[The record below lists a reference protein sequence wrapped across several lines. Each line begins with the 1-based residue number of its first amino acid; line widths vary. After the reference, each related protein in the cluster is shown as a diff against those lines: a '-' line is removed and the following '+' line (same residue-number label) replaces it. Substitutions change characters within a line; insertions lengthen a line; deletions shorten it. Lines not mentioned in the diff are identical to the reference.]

1 MSLSTYSSEFVRR
14 RMLACLFGLSC
25 LTAPIAFGQPLAGLL
40 DPAFDPDSG
49 TKTVPLADNVVYG
62 VVAQPNG
69 QVVIGGSF
77 TTYDDV
83 PAGSLARLN
92 VDGTLDANFNKDG
105 AGVAGGAGVYPN
117 GLKRQ
122 PDGKFLICG
131 PFLSYNGVDRYGSA
145 RVNANGSL
153 DTTFDTGVGGGL
165 TANVSGAR
173 TLCLDLQAN
182 GQVVYGGDFVAF
194 NDDVNHVRLAR
205 VNANG
210 SLDKTFNP
218 SVDATVRDVTVQ
230 PDQKILV
237 CGGFANVNGVTR
249 NYIAR
254 LNSDGSLDTSF
265 DPGIGAAG
273 GLMYAMTLQP
283 DGKILAVGT
292 FSEYGGQPR
301 ANIVRINPN
310 GSLDASFDPGVG
322 IGITGV
328 ELRSILLQPD
338 GKMLIGG
345 TFPMIGDY
353 PISGFARLNANGTI
367 DPTFDPGL
375 GITTSVST
383 VWRFAYQLGETNNFG
398 PVTNRVYMVGGF
410 SGLNE
415 KPQNRIARIILG
427 DGTAAAG
434 VTPPARPTLSIAYS
448 GGNVSLSWPVT
459 PEIFILQSEANLD
472 NTWLPVTAE
481 VVITNGRN
489 VVTLPAN
496 AGSRYYRLKY

>member
-1 MSLSTYSSEFVRR
+1 MNLSTSLTDIVRR
-14 RMLACLFGLSC
+14 RMLACVFGLSC
-25 LTAPIAFGQPLAGLL
+25 LTGTAVFGQPLAGLL
-40 DPAFDPDSG
+40 DPTFDADNG

-62 VVAQPNG
+62 VVGLPNG
-69 QVVIGGSF
+69 QVVIGGAF
-77 TTYDDV
+77 TTYDDA

-92 VDGTLDANFNKDG
+92 ADGTLDANFNKNG

-145 RVNANGSL
+145 RVNADGSL

-182 GQVVYGGDFVAF
+182 GKVVYGGDFVAF
-194 NDDVNHVRLAR
+194 NDDVTHVRLAR

-210 SLDKTFNP
+210 SLDNTFSP
-218 SVDATVRDVTVQ
+218 SVNATVRDVMVQ

-237 CGGFANVNGVTR
+237 CGGFADVNGVAR

-265 DPGIGAAG
+265 DPGSGGAG
-273 GLMYAMTLQP
+273 GLMYAMALQP

-310 GSLDASFDPGVG
+310 GSLDTSFDPGAG

-375 GITTSVST
+375 GITVNVGT

-410 SGLNE
+410 SGLNDH
-415 KPQNRIARIILG
+415 PQNRIARIIVG
-427 DGTAAAG
+427 NDTAATV
-434 VTPPARPTLSIAYS
+434 VTPPAQPTLSIAYS
-448 GGNVSLSWPVT
+448 GGNVSLSWPVSPDT
-459 PEIFILQSEANLD
+459 FILQLSD
-472 NTWLPVTAE
+472 S
-481 VVITNGRN
+481 ISGQDRHC
-489 VVTLPAN
+489 
-496 AGSRYYRLKY
+496 